1 MRLEWRSNAMET
13 ALYHLTT
20 LAVAA
25 VVLVLFLGLWNLS
38 RGKSSNTS
46 QKLMRWRV
54 GLQALA
60 IAIILLYVVVHN
72 YS

>member
-1 MRLEWRSNAMET
+1 MET
-13 ALYHLTT
+13 VLYYLTT
-20 LAVAA
+20 VAVMA
-25 VVLVLFLGLWNLS
+25 VVLVLFAGLWNLS
-38 RGKSSNTS
+38 RGKSANTS

-60 IAIILLYVVVHN
+60 IVIILLFVFVHN

>member
-1 MRLEWRSNAMET
+1 MET
-13 ALYHLTT
+13 VLYYLTT
-20 LAVAA
+20 VALIA
-25 VVLVLFLGLWNLS
+25 VVLVLFAGLWNLS
-38 RGKSSNTS
+38 RGKSATTS

-60 IAIILLYVVVHN
+60 IVIILLFVFVHN

>member
-1 MRLEWRSNAMET
+1 MET
-13 ALYHLTT
+13 VLYHLTT
-20 LAVAA
+20 LAVIA
-25 VVLVLFLGLWNLS
+25 VVVVLFLGLWNLS
-38 RGKSSNTS
+38 RGKSPNTS

-60 IAIILLYVVVHN
+60 IVIILLFVLVHN

>member
-1 MRLEWRSNAMET
+1 MET
-13 ALYHLTT
+13 VLYHLTT

-25 VVLVLFLGLWNLS
+25 VVVVLFLGLWNLS
-38 RGKSSNTS
+38 RGKRPNTS

-60 IAIILLYVVVHN
+60 IVIILLFVLVHN

>member
-1 MRLEWRSNAMET
+1 MET
-13 ALYHLTT
+13 VLYHLTT

-25 VVLVLFLGLWNLS
+25 VVVVLLLGLLNLA
-38 RGKSSNTS
+38 RGKSPNTS

-54 GLQALA
+54 GLQAVA
-60 IAIILLYVVVHN
+60 IVIIVLFALVHN